1 MTAFDDTMVRAVPY
15 GGGVLAV
22 AMWVVA
28 VPLAGLL
35 WVEAGHASAHG
46 RPVWA
51 GVLACLAFA
60 VAATLATER
69 ALAGRRSQR

>member
-1 MTAFDDTMVRAVPY
+1 MTPFDDTMVRAVSY

-22 AMWVVA
+22 AMWLVA

-35 WVEAGHASAHG
+35 WVEAGHASEHG

-51 GVLACLAFA
+51 AVLACLAFA
-60 VAATLATER
+60 VAAER
-69 ALAGRRSQR
+69 GFAGRLHARQGRR